1 MNQRLATKNFLI
13 TILCLFTIGACV
25 SPVQQGNSLKI
36 ATSSGLSQ
44 GTLNKNIISWE
55 DIPYAIP
62 PEGDLRWKAP
72 RPLVSPEL
80 NIEPQEG
87 NGCLQEASIYA
98 GIQGEGIVGQEDC
111 LYLDI
116 KAPVNNL
123 NRRLPVMFWIHGG
136 GNTSGVKD
144 YYDFSELIREH
155 QVLVVTI
162 NYRLGP
168 MGWFTHPAIQGL
180 QNGIDKTSN
189 FGTLDIM
196 EALRWVQA
204 NIQNFGGDP
213 DNITIFGES
222 AGGNNVLSLLA
233 SPMGNGLFHKAISQ
247 SGYTTSFT
255 KEEAIG
261 VNEKGIILN
270 HLGSDPVLSNY
281 DLSGYGSIKNLFNKD
296 PKKYGEEY
304 QRYLRSIDG
313 RDLLEIYEKLSKDTY
328 DRLPLLTRD
337 GLVTHINGV
346 SAGLA
351 SSQKKNNIP
360 VIAGSNKDELSLWL
374 GSNRYFVKASYPLT
388 KLLPI
393 PKIEF
398 KKEDLYKLWVN
409 ARSQGWKL
417 RGVDEP
423 LMELEKAGF
432 NSLYAYR
439 FDWDD
444 QTSSYFADFPNLIG
458 AAHGFEISFITGDF
472 KFGPIGRYV
481 YPKGEL
487 RDQMM
492 GTMMSSWA
500 SFAKTGIPDTG
511 NGLTWEKFNSKERIF
526 MKLDSDEYLSLDKE
540 MLSLEFILETI
551 RLSSVGT
558 LLEKCLLAEE
568 IFFNIGDRLENE
580 FDEWNQAACSQ
591 FDTNFER
598 KKIETNLIKEYGS
611 ATVY

>member
-1 MNQRLATKNFLI
+1 MNPI
-13 TILCLFTIGACV
+13 
-25 SPVQQGNSLKI
+25 QQGNMLTVT
-36 ATSSGLSQ
+36 TSSGVSQ
-44 GTLNKNIISWE
+44 GMLNKNVVTWE

-72 RPLVSPEL
+72 RALISPES
-80 NIEPQEG
+80 NIQPQDG

-123 NRRLPVMFWIHGG
+123 NQSLPVMFWIHGG

-155 QVLVVTI
+155 EVLVVTI

-168 MGWFTHPAIQGL
+168 IGWFTHPAIQGL

-196 EALRWVQA
+196 EALKWVQN

-213 DNITIFGES
+213 NNITIFGES

-255 KEEAIG
+255 QEEAIG
-261 VNEKGIILN
+261 INQKGTTVNR
-270 HLGSDPVLSNY
+270 LGSDPVLSSY
-281 DLSGYGSIKNLFNKD
+281 DLSGYGSIKNLFNND
-296 PKKYGEEY
+296 PKKYAEEY

-313 RDLLEIYEKLSKDTY
+313 KALLEIYEKLSKDTY

-337 GLVTHINGV
+337 GIVTHIDGV

-351 SSQKKNNIP
+351 ASAEKNNIP

-374 GSNRYFVKASYPLT
+374 GSNRYFVYASYPLT
-388 KLLPI
+388 KLVPI

-398 KKEDLYKLWVN
+398 KREDLYKLWVKT
-409 ARSQGWKL
+409 RSQGWKL
-417 RGVDEP
+417 RGVDDP
-423 LMELEKAGF
+423 LMELEKAGY

-444 QTSSYFADFPNLIG
+444 QVSSYFADFPSLIG

-472 KFGPIGRYV
+472 KFGPIGRFV

-487 RDQMM
+487 RDQMKE
-492 GTMMSSWA
+492 TMMQAWT
-500 SFAKTGIPDTG
+500 SFAKTGIPNTG
-511 NGLTWEKFNSKERIF
+511 KSQEWKKFNSVDRSF
-526 MKLDSDEYLSLDKE
+526 MKLDSDEYLSIDKE
-540 MLSLEFILETI
+540 ILSLEFITENV
-551 RLSSVGT
+551 RLSPVGT
-558 LLEKCLLAEE
+558 LLEKCLLVQET
-568 IFFNIGDRLENE
+568 FFNIGDYLEGE
-580 FDEWNQAACSQ
+580 FMKWNQGACKQ
-591 FDTNFER
+591 FDIDFER
-598 KKIETNLIKEYGS
+598 KKIESDLIREYGS

>member
-1 MNQRLATKNFLI
+1 MNPI
-13 TILCLFTIGACV
+13 
-25 SPVQQGNSLKI
+25 QQGNALTIS
-36 ATSSGLSQ
+36 TSSGVSQ
-44 GTLNKNIISWE
+44 GTLNKNVVSWE

-72 RPLVSPEL
+72 RALISPES
-80 NIEPQEG
+80 NIQPLDG

-123 NRRLPVMFWIHGG
+123 NQRLPVMFWIHGG

-144 YYDFSELIREH
+144 YYDFSELIRKH
-155 QVLVVTI
+155 GVIVVTI

-196 EALRWVQA
+196 EALKWVRT

-213 DNITIFGES
+213 NNITIFGES

-255 KEEAIG
+255 QEEAIG
-261 VNEKGIILN
+261 INQKGITVN
-270 HLGSDPVLSNY
+270 RLGSDPVLSSY
-281 DLSGYGSIKNLFNKD
+281 DLSGYGSIKNLFSND

-313 RDLLEIYEKLSKDTY
+313 KALLEIYEKLSKDTY

-337 GLVTHINGV
+337 GIVTHIDGV

-351 SSQKKNNIP
+351 ASAEKNNIP

-374 GSNRYFVKASYPLT
+374 GSNRYFVNASYPLT
-388 KLLPI
+388 KLVPI
-393 PKIEF
+393 PKITF
-398 KKEDLYKLWVN
+398 KKEDLYKLWVKT
-409 ARSQGWKL
+409 RSQGWKL

-423 LMELEKAGF
+423 LIELEKAGY

-444 QTSSYFADFPNLIG
+444 QSSSYFADFPNLIG

-472 KFGPIGRYV
+472 KFGPIGRFV
-481 YPKGEL
+481 YPKGDL
-487 RDQMM
+487 RDQMQE
-492 GTMMSSWA
+492 TMMQAWT
-500 SFAKTGIPDTG
+500 SFAKTGIPNTG
-511 NGLTWEKFNSKERIF
+511 KSQEWKKFNSKDRNF
-526 MKLDSDEYLSLDKE
+526 MKLDSDKNLSLDRE
-540 MLSLEFILETI
+540 MLSLEFITENV
-551 RLSSVGT
+551 RLSPVGT
-558 LLEKCLLAEE
+558 LLEKCLLVQET
-568 IFFNIGDRLENE
+568 FFNIGDYREDE
-580 FDEWNQAACSQ
+580 FNRWNQGACKQ
-591 FDTNFER
+591 FDMDFER
-598 KKIETNLIKEYGS
+598 KKIETNLIEEYGS